1 MVATSTV
8 APDITLTYPI
18 HETRCHI
25 ESGYSELEPR
35 LWRRR
40 GADGVGSETTG
51 SEHGQTG
58 GGRGGGAGSSYPAPS
73 NGYPAGERTPT
84 MQLLAELS
92 AARAELEAPR
102 VLVRCA
108 MCECDQA
115 LVRTHADADRV
126 LHTHL
131 AECPGNRCRLSS
143 KPGHSDGTP
152 EVR

>member
-8 APDITLTYPI
+8 IPDVTLTYPI
-18 HETRCHI
+18 HETRCHV
-25 ESGYSELEPR
+25 ESGYGELEPR
-35 LWRRR
+35 PGRRR
-40 GADGVGSETTG
+40 EADGGGSETTG
-51 SEHGQTG
+51 SERGQTG
-58 GGRGGGAGSSYPAPS
+58 SGRGAAGSSYPAPS
-73 NGYPAGERTPT
+73 NGYLVGERTPT

-131 AECPGNRCRLSS
+131 AECPGN
-143 KPGHSDGTP
+143 
-152 EVR
+152 VRTAAG